1 MFQRPT
7 IRGAATAPHGPPLR
21 LAENWEAE
29 AIMTLNTV
37 VLLGSVRADRQG
49 IKAARFIIRK
59 LEARGHRVAL
69 VDPLEKRLPLLRAMR
84 WNMIIL
90 LQKAEVDRSVEQE
103 GRLFESARHQSCS
116 TMLSNEL
123 CTFMSPL

>member
-37 VLLGSVRADRQG
+37 VLLGSVRADNSL
-49 IKAARFIIRK
+49 KPSYD
-59 LEARGHRVAL
+59 AL
-69 VDPLEKRLPLLRAMR
+69 KTAFTP
-84 WNMIIL
+84 
-90 LQKAEVDRSVEQE
+90 
-103 GRLFESARHQSCS
+103 
-116 TMLSNEL
+116 
-123 CTFMSPL
+123 